1 MTTFARMKLQ
11 KYILIEIVM
20 IAVAIGGLLWLT
32 NKDYFLTLGIVI
44 LLVVVEHVLVTFIEK
59 KQEEREAEVIVS
71 IIAFTRHPVPST
83 RRPSSAS

>member
-1 MTTFARMKLQ
+1 MKLQ

-59 KQEEREAEVIVS
+59 KQEEREEAEDET
-71 IIAFTRHPVPST
+71 AH
-83 RRPSSAS
+83 

>member
-32 NKDYFLTLGIVI
+32 DKDYFLTLGIVI
-44 LLVVVEHVLVTFIEK
+44 LLVVVEHVLVTFMEK
-59 KQEEREAEVIVS
+59 KQEEREEAEDET
-71 IIAFTRHPVPST
+71 AH
-83 RRPSSAS
+83 

>member
-59 KQEEREAEVIVS
+59 KQEEREEAENET
-71 IIAFTRHPVPST
+71 AH
-83 RRPSSAS
+83 

>member
-59 KQEEREAEVIVS
+59 KQEEREEAEDET
-71 IIAFTRHPVPST
+71 AH
-83 RRPSSAS
+83 

>member
-32 NKDYFLTLGIVI
+32 NKDYVLTLGIVI

-59 KQEEREAEVIVS
+59 KQEEREEAEDET
-71 IIAFTRHPVPST
+71 AH
-83 RRPSSAS
+83 

>member
-59 KQEEREAEVIVS
+59 KKEEREEAENET
-71 IIAFTRHPVPST
+71 AH
-83 RRPSSAS
+83 

>member
-1 MTTFARMKLQ
+1 
-11 KYILIEIVM
+11 M

-59 KQEEREAEVIVS
+59 KQEEREEAEDET
-71 IIAFTRHPVPST
+71 AH
-83 RRPSSAS
+83 